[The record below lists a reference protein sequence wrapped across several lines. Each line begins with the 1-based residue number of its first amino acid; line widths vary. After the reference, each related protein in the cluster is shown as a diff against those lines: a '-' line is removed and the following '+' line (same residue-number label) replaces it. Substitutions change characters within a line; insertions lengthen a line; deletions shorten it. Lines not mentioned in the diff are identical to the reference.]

1 MNPSHI
7 LARWAERSPNREA
20 VISEGGRLTWSALRE
35 RVQAL
40 AGGLERLG
48 AGRGDRVGVLLYNC
62 PEFLEAYFAI
72 CHLGAIL
79 VPLNFRLAGPEF
91 AYILEDAGVKILI
104 TDASFHP
111 TIGPIQGQLPRLAHV
126 LCVGGDVPPGWESY
140 EERLERARGRRAPAA
155 QVDLGDVQRIM
166 YTSGTTS
173 RPKGAMITHGNVYWK
188 NVAHVMDLNLTAAD
202 RTLVVGPLYHVGG
215 LDLPATGVLYM
226 GGSVVIL
233 PRFDAERVL
242 AAVHAEGVT
251 NVWLAPT
258 MIAQVLARTDID
270 RFDLTSLRI
279 VIDGGEKMP
288 IPLIEELRRV
298 IPSCGFH
305 DAYGLTETVSGDTF
319 LPPADAVRKT
329 GSVGLPTYQLR
340 VRVVDDERR
349 DLPAGELGE
358 VLLRG
363 PKVFPGYWNN
373 REASEAVLV
382 DGWFHTGDIGRMDG
396 EGYLYIVDRKKDII
410 ISGGENIASTEVE
423 RVIYEDP
430 RVAECAVIGV
440 SDERWGEVPYAF
452 VVPKPGHRDIGEEI
466 LARCAASLA
475 KFKVPKG
482 VTFIDALPRNPSGKV
497 LKRDLR
503 ERAASVRRGP

>member
-7 LARWAERSPNREA
+7 LARWAERTPDREA
-20 VISEGGRLTWSALRE
+20 VIGERRRLTWSALRE
-35 RVQAL
+35 RAEDL
-40 AGGLERLG
+40 AAGLEEIRV
-48 AGRGDRVGVLLYNC
+48 GRGDRVAVLLYNC

-72 CHLGAIL
+72 SHLGAII

-91 AYILEDAGVKILI
+91 AFILGDAGASVLI
-104 TDASFHP
+104 TEAAFHP
-111 TIGPIQGQLPRLAHV
+111 TVGPIQGELARLTHV
-126 LCVGGDVPPGWESY
+126 LCVGEDVPPGWESF
-140 EERLERARGRRAPAA
+140 EERIGRARGRKVPAA
-155 QVDLGDVQRIM
+155 RAELGDVQRIM

-188 NVAHVMDLNLTAAD
+188 SVAHVMDLNLTAAD

-215 LDLPATGVLYM
+215 LDLPATGVLYV

-233 PRFDAERVL
+233 PRSDAERVL
-242 AAVHAEGVT
+242 TAVHAEGVT

-258 MIAQVLARTDID
+258 MIAQVLARRDID
-270 RFDLTSLRI
+270 RFNLTSLRI

-329 GSVGLPTYQLR
+329 GSVGLPTYQIR
-340 VRVVDDERR
+340 VRLVDDEHL

-358 VLLRG
+358 ILLRG

-373 REASEAVLV
+373 REASEAALV
-382 DGWFHTGDIGRMDG
+382 DGWFHTGDIGRMDR
-396 EGYLYIVDRKKDII
+396 EGYLYIVDRKKDVI

-430 RVAECAVIGV
+430 RVAECAVVGV

-466 LARCAASLA
+466 LARCAANLA

-482 VTFIDALPRNPSGKV
+482 VTVIDALPRNPSGKV

-503 ERAASVRRGP
+503 ERAALVRRGP